1 MYQGFSGRETK
12 GSSHEEARLGVGEVT
27 WLGMHCVD
35 LLNSYLI
42 TLGNDPTQGKN
53 LLMNNI

>member
-1 MYQGFSGRETK
+1 MYQGFSSRETK
-12 GSSHEEARLGVGEVT
+12 RSSHEEAQLGVEEVT

-42 TLGNDPTQGKN
+42 TLGNDPTQGKKYVN
-53 LLMNNI
+53 E